1 MRLVPIQ
8 PLNAQGPDVATTVT
22 YIGNGEG
29 HTLLV
34 LTDAESRLI
43 RDLLLGF
50 PEQHA
55 AFNRGIRRGTER
67 MAAEFK
73 QRAKK

>member
-1 MRLVPIQ
+1 M
-8 PLNAQGPDVATTVT
+8 T

-43 RDLLLGF
+43 RQLLELEAELAEGDSER
-50 PEQHA
+50 PIPCA
-55 AFNRGIRRGTER
+55 ALRAFNRGIQRGTER